1 MFLLTAKSREIAFR
15 FLSISFGIYTVAAL
29 GFKVILAA
37 ALTSEASKISNEAF
51 KADAPV
57 AIKAF
62 VNNYLIFGI
71 IGAVLSSVALII
83 GLIPGRKKEF

>member
-1 MFLLTAKSREIAFR
+1 MTGEKEKFNTPAKSKKI
-15 FLSISFGIYTVAAL
+15 L

-37 ALTSEASKISNEAF
+37 ALTSEASKISNEAL

-71 IGAVLSSVALII
+71 IGAVLSSVAFII